1 MEFKIR
7 KDIKVRAVSPISLQM
22 KDYDYNDLASAVGYF
37 EDLINSYP
45 KSEKNIGVVFGLLGF
60 LQVAFMLALF
70 KTGRNYNLFY
80 YNSDEFPDWAAGYA
94 SHIFLLG
101 PWFGGMNNSIQEGQ
115 KNAEFN
121 EKYTNIFTE
130 DIERLALAHSPV
142 DLTITFSNDQQVF
155 ANTQGKLNGLSL
167 IYNTGYIEA
176 SSIKAAMDNYY
187 HEDDN
192 VVLFRACRH
201 AGVATLSVYPAF
213 FKCANITLCK
223 FDEEYNQEY
232 HNATHIHAGYELIRD
247 KWPLPKKLRM
257 LTTGGYAFNSD
268 CINYVTSIC
277 DIENIVDCYGTVHFP
292 PPMAIRRLSKDIRG
306 LVPFKWVNEYIIPEF
321 NKNENGENLYF
332 KSTVPNGFF
341 SEFNDARQFV
351 VHHHPEYDIIRHYD
365 NVESVDDRTFY
376 LHGTVTNY
384 IRMHHTRWSEVDFKN
399 YFVEKTGIK
408 DFEVEFIKKDG
419 IDFPVLITYM
429 KFQRKVTEFAKET
442 DLEIDLNFK

>member
-22 KDYDYNDLASAVGYF
+22 RDYDYKDLASAVGYF

-45 KSEKNIGVVFGLLGF
+45 RSEKNIGIVFGLLGF

-80 YNSDEFPDWAAGYA
+80 YNSDEFPDWAADHA

-115 KNAEFN
+115 KNIEFN

-130 DIERLALAHSPV
+130 DTERLALAHSPV
-142 DLTITFSNDQQVF
+142 DLTITFSNNQQVF

-176 SSIKAAMDNYY
+176 SSVKAAMDNYY

-201 AGVATLSVYPAF
+201 AGVATLSVYPAI

-223 FDEEYNQEY
+223 FDEEYKQEY

-292 PPMAIRRLSKDIRG
+292 PPMAIRHLGKNIQG
-306 LVPFKWVNEYIIPEF
+306 LIPFKWVNEYIIPEF

-341 SEFNDARQFV
+341 SEFNHTRQFV
-351 VHHHPEYDIIRHYD
+351 VHHHTDYDIIRHYD

-376 LHGTVTNY
+376 LHGSVTKY

-408 DFEVEFIKKDG
+408 DFEVDFIKKDG
-419 IDFPVLITYM
+419 IDFPVLNTYM